1 MSLKLLACEKIVSM
15 SPLAV
20 SLTLLSKAPQSLVFV
35 PVSAEFAWVQRKEGE
50 REGKGEE
57 ERVEKEA
64 SSFCTERKGSPW
76 ASQRKRGLPKGSVGT
91 DARKKVGYENIPYD

>member
-50 REGKGEE
+50 